1 MRWMK
6 FWTKIAKRD
15 SAFGFPV
22 GLRGASVGHG
32 ILLLVLL
39 SGSALSQET
48 TFHSQSN
55 VVVIPA
61 LVKSAKGE
69 IVYGLAAKDFL
80 VEDDGV
86 EQAVRLDE
94 AAEGSQVSLVVAIQR
109 GRRAN
114 YEFPRIR
121 GLSAMLDPMVEEG
134 LGRVAIVE
142 FDSKVELVQEFTG
155 NSGRIAA
162 TLRELQAG
170 DGGAAIVDA
179 VAYSVKLLEQAPKER
194 QRVLLLISETRDHGS
209 HAAKVE
215 DVVAE
220 IGQSN
225 TAVYALAFSPS
236 RSNVLDTM
244 RGNNIKEMHPLPDLL
259 APLIMAAE
267 AMKKNTPETVAAMTG
282 GEYEM
287 FATGKG
293 FEARMI
299 DFTNHMHSR
308 YLLSIEPKNPRCW
321 VASAPGAAERIQET
335 RRCLPGAVIGRRER
349 GSACFGYREAS
360 SKSGSH
366 NVYSHTAAAVPTRAL
381 VRSPTRVLGLQACNV
396 TV

>member
-1 MRWMK
+1 MALGIKNRVRLFLLLMLALL
-6 FWTKIAKRD
+6 F
-15 SAFGFPV
+15 S
-22 GLRGASVGHG
+22 GAS
-32 ILLLVLL
+32 
-39 SGSALSQET
+39 SQDT

-61 LVKSAKGE
+61 LVKNAKGE
-69 IVYGLAAKDFL
+69 IVYGLGAKDFL

-86 EQAVRLDE
+86 EEVVRLDE

-114 YEFPRIR
+114 YEFPRIH
-121 GLSAMLDPMVEEG
+121 GLSAMLDPMLEAG
-134 LGRVAIVE
+134 LGKVAIVE
-142 FDSKVELVQEFTG
+142 FDSHVELIQDFTG
-155 NSGRIAA
+155 NSERIGG
-162 TLRELQAG
+162 TLRELQPG

-179 VAYSVKLLEQAPKER
+179 VHYSVKLLEKAPKER

-209 HAAKVE
+209 HEAKVE

-244 RGNNIKEMHPLPDLL
+244 RGNNAGEMHPSPDLL
-259 APLIMAAE
+259 APLFMAAE
-267 AMKKNTPETVAAMTG
+267 AMKKNTPKAVASMTG
-282 GEYEM
+282 GEYEL

-299 DFTNHMHSR
+299 DFTNHVHSR
-308 YLLSIEPKNPRCW
+308 YLLSIEPKNPHHGLHRLR
-321 VASAPGAAERIQET
+321 VRLRDPADKIVLA
-335 RRCLPGAVIGRRER
+335 R
-349 GSACFGYREAS
+349 GSYW
-360 SKSGSH
+360 
-366 NVYSHTAAAVPTRAL
+366 AVGTEK
-381 VRSPTRVLGLQACNV
+381 
-396 TV
+396 

>member
-1 MRWMK
+1 MK
-6 FWTKIAKRD
+6 CWGKTARRD
-15 SAFGFPV
+15 SPLGFTQGSLGRAWV
-22 GLRGASVGHG
+22 N
-32 ILLLVLL
+32 LLLLAVLP
-39 SGSALSQET
+39 GGAVSQET
-48 TFHSQSN
+48 TFHSQTN

-69 IVYGLAAKDFL
+69 IVYGLGAKDFA

-86 EQAVRLDE
+86 EQEVRLDE
-94 AAEGSQVSLVVAIQR
+94 APEGPAMAVSLVVAIQR

-121 GLSAMLDPMVEEG
+121 GLSAMLDPMVEAG

-142 FDSKVELVQEFTG
+142 FDSQVQLIQDFSG
-155 NSGRIAA
+155 NSERIAE
-162 TLRELQAG
+162 TLRGLQAG

-179 VAYSVKLLEQAPKER
+179 VDYSVKLLEKAPRER

-209 HAAKVE
+209 HESKVD

-244 RGNNIKEMHPLPDLL
+244 RGNNRQEMNEDLNLLDLGYRL
-259 APLIMAAE
+259 AQAFR
-267 AMKKNTPETVAAMTG
+267 KNTPETVAAMTG

-293 FEARMI
+293 FEARMV
-299 DFTNHMHSR
+299 DFTNHVHNR
-308 YLLSIEPKNPRCW
+308 YLLSIAPKSPRAGLHRIRVRLRNPGDRVVLARSRYW
-321 VASAPGAAERIQET
+321 AVGAE
-335 RRCLPGAVIGRRER
+335 
-349 GSACFGYREAS
+349 
-360 SKSGSH
+360 
-366 NVYSHTAAAVPTRAL
+366 N
-381 VRSPTRVLGLQACNV
+381 
-396 TV
+396 